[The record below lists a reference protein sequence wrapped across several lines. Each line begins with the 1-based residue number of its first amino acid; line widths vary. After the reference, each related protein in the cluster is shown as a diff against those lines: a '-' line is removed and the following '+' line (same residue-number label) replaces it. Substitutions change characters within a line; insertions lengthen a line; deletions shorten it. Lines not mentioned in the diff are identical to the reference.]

1 MNEGESRRDKDKDVR
16 LAGHDVSHSTLQVLK
31 DVMTSAHLAFQKSEA
46 SIEGRLLIARARG
59 AVPLGRDSGINIF
72 PPPTSPPTLS
82 PSPHK
87 LPTPKVDKPAEI
99 VSSSTFDVS
108 SLFVVVNYLTRQRP
122 RLSHSLRHAL
132 CLARLRVKTF
142 LLTSLAGWGG
152 GVCGW
157 GKCGGKTRSH
167 SPCQVFLGS
176 C

>member
-99 VSSSTFDVS
+99 VSSSTFSICSRELSDTTEAT
-108 SLFVVVNYLTRQRP
+108 SL
-122 RLSHSLRHAL
+122 S
-132 CLARLRVKTF
+132 
-142 LLTSLAGWGG
+142 LLTSRTLPRSAAGEDVCSHISRWYWGLGWGC
-152 GVCGW
+152 VW
-157 GKCGGKTRSH
+157 VGKVWREDKVSFALP
-167 SPCQVFLGS
+167 SFLGS